1 MNWQTIPP
9 LMRKDLTLFFRNR
22 FYAFITLLALVAYT
36 GIYYL
41 MPKQVD
47 EVIEIGLYA
56 PASAA
61 GAVAQLGEDGLDFS
75 RFDSLEELQRA
86 VEDRLVAA
94 GFAFPENLAADLQ
107 AGARPTI
114 DIYLPS
120 DADRDMRE
128 ALQVAV
134 EALSLVMTGQS
145 LNIEANQVI
154 LGRDMAGMQI
164 PPRDRML
171 PLFAVVLL
179 MFETLGLASLLAEEI
194 HAGTLRA
201 LLVSPLGAAEL
212 FVAKGVVSVGMVL
225 AQVALLM
232 TLTGAMSA
240 APPLLLLTTLL
251 LGALLVTGIGFLI
264 GAAGKDML
272 SVMAWGVLIMI
283 LLGIPAFGVLF
294 PGTLTGWVK
303 LIPSYYL
310 ADTVHQVVNFGAGWQ
325 QVSANLAW
333 LLVWDAVLLLAGV
346 LVLKRKFT

>member
-9 LMRKDLTLFFRNR
+9 LIRKDLTLFFRNR

-41 MPKQVD
+41 MPNQVD

-56 PASAA
+56 PVSAA
-61 GAVAQLGEDGLDFS
+61 GAVAQLGEDGLNFS

-86 VEDRLVAA
+86 VEDKTVVA
-94 GFAFPENLAADLQ
+94 GFAFPENLLADLQ
-107 AGARPTI
+107 AGVRPAI

-120 DADRDMRE
+120 DADRDTRE

-134 EALSLVMTGQS
+134 EALSLVMTGQP
-145 LNIEANQVI
+145 LNIEANQVT

-171 PLFAVVLL
+171 PLFAIVLL

-212 FVAKGVVSVGMVL
+212 FVAKGVLSVGMVL
-225 AQVALLM
+225 AQVTLLM

-240 APPLLLLTTLL
+240 APLLLLTTLL

-325 QVSANLAW
+325 QVSANLVW